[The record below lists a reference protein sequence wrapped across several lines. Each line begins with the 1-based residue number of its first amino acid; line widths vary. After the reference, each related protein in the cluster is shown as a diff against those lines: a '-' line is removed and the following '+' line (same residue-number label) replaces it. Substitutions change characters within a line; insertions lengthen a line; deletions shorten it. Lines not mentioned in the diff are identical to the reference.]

1 MLIHSTSSFNEKRA
15 LQRELID
22 GHKANA
28 FRTQNIIIE
37 VKNWPINCVR
47 EQSLVAKQRNLFII
61 CWIRLDKA
69 VLTTISQ
76 KVRRTIYKVRRKVT
90 LDRFLVLKLLMNFYF
105 SSYQK
110 SYYKNRSVKRTLK
123 IALHKSNKPVENG
136 ASLKISS

>member
-76 KVRRTIYKVRRKVT
+76 KVRRTIYKVRRKLT
-90 LDRFLVLKLLMNFYF
+90 LDRFLVLKLHMNFNF
-105 SSYQK
+105 LLSIKVIIRRDRLREPLRSPFTNQVSRQK
-110 SYYKNRSVKRTLK
+110 TEL
-123 IALHKSNKPVENG
+123 L
-136 ASLKISS
+136 

>member
-1 MLIHSTSSFNEKRA
+1 MLIHLTSSFNEKRA

-76 KVRRTIYKVRRKVT
+76 KVRRTIYKVRRKLT
-90 LDRFLVLKLLMNFYF
+90 LDRFLVLKLHMNFNF
-105 SSYQK
+105 LLSIKVIIRRDRLREPLRSPFTNRINPQK
-110 SYYKNRSVKRTLK
+110 MEL
-123 IALHKSNKPVENG
+123 L
-136 ASLKISS
+136 